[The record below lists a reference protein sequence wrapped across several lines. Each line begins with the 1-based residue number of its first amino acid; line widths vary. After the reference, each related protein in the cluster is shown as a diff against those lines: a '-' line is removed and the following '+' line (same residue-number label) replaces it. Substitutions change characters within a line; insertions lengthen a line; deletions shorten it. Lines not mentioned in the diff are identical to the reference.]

1 MTAIFPFVETAPRDH
16 RGNIFSPKVILYINS
31 LDLIVFTVS
40 FKNVKEGSGSKV
52 LTFSVY
58 VPCAGYS
65 DRVFA

>member
-16 RGNIFSPKVILYINS
+16 KHFSPKVILYINY
-31 LDLIVFTVS
+31 LYLIVFTVN
-40 FKNVKEGSGSKV
+40 FKNVKEGSRSKV
-52 LTFSVY
+52 LRFSVY